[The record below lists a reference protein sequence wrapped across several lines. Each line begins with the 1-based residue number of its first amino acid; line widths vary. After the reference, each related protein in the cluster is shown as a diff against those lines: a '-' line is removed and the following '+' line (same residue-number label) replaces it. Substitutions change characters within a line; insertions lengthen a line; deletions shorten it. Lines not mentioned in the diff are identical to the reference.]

1 MNQYPVFFFCGG
13 KDVDGNWHGGA
24 IATLMDTVGAV
35 AIYSVFNHVMK
46 SMDFSISYY
55 STAKIQVS
63 LRYYTNFFFKREL
76 IGTCSI
82 NIGGD
87 YMQEEVEIN
96 AKVLGNKGKLIQV
109 MIEVRKKGNGDLIAL
124 AKQWMALKYFTVTT
138 VSKL

>member
-1 MNQYPVFFFCGG
+1 
-13 KDVDGNWHGGA
+13 
-24 IATLMDTVGAV
+24 MDTVGAV